1 MSVKDMIKKSV
12 LESGVFDQYN
22 ISSILVALAAALALG
37 ILIFL
42 VYRRFYT
49 GVIYSRTFAVTLVG
63 MTVLTCM
70 VTLAISTNVVIS
82 LGMVGALS
90 IVRFRTAVKDPMD
103 LLYLFWAI
111 TTGITAGAGM
121 YVLALLAA
129 AIMIFMIILFYSRQ
143 QRGKIYIAV
152 IHYSGDEAGDEVIR
166 CFGKRKYFIKSKTM
180 RKEKTEMAVEIFCKQ
195 TDMDFMEKIR
205 AIEHVDDVTL
215 ISIMGNIMAKKR
227 VIRCLIIILTIVL
240 AAGVEMFWL
249 SRRKTIKQYKESQAA
264 FGNPLMGYVPSAW
277 YNEVSE
283 DISLLYMDITWAELE
298 PEEGVYNWASIDE
311 ENQISRWRKEGKH
324 LVLRFVCDIPS
335 DEEHMDIPEWLYEK
349 SGEAGRWYDGE
360 DGKGFAPDYNNPT
373 IISCHRKAVR
383 AIGEHFGQDGLI
395 SYVELGSLGHW
406 GEWHVNYSE
415 GIQRI
420 PREAVRDKYILPW
433 TEAFPDAMILMRR
446 PFASAE
452 KYGFGLYND
461 MTGQRRPHRAGWAG
475 SIMVVNM
482 IRQVKRM

>member
-1 MSVKDMIKKSV
+1 
-12 LESGVFDQYN
+12 
-22 ISSILVALAAALALG
+22 
-37 ILIFL
+37 
-42 VYRRFYT
+42 
-49 GVIYSRTFAVTLVG
+49 
-63 MTVLTCM
+63 
-70 VTLAISTNVVIS
+70 
-82 LGMVGALS
+82 
-90 IVRFRTAVKDPMD
+90 
-103 LLYLFWAI
+103 
-111 TTGITAGAGM
+111 
-121 YVLALLAA
+121 
-129 AIMIFMIILFYSRQ
+129 
-143 QRGKIYIAV
+143 
-152 IHYSGDEAGDEVIR
+152 
-166 CFGKRKYFIKSKTM
+166 
-180 RKEKTEMAVEIFCKQ
+180 
-195 TDMDFMEKIR
+195 
-205 AIEHVDDVTL
+205 
-215 ISIMGNIMAKKR
+215 
-227 VIRCLIIILTIVL
+227 
-240 AAGVEMFWL
+240 MFWL

-349 SGEAGRWYDGE
+349 SGKAGKWYDGE
-360 DGKGFAPDYNNPT
+360 YGKGFAPDYNSPT
-373 IISCHRKAVR
+373 IISCHKKAVR

-461 MTGQRRPHRAGWAG
+461 MTGQPEATQSWLGWINNGGEYDQTGEKNVIVPMNDFWKTAPSGEEFTSSLSMEEMLDTNLSGTVEMLREAHTTFLGPKIPDENYVDGYKEVLKNMGYRLWISMAELKNTAKG
-475 SIMVVNM
+475 SRLKLTWENSGVAPMYKEWPVYVYIEDESGKLVEKSRISIKISSLLPGEKATTLTALETERLNSLLEKGYRLSVGIEDPMTELPCVRFAMEALYQEGKNYLW
-482 IRQVKRM
+482 

>member
-1 MSVKDMIKKSV
+1 
-12 LESGVFDQYN
+12 
-22 ISSILVALAAALALG
+22 
-37 ILIFL
+37 
-42 VYRRFYT
+42 
-49 GVIYSRTFAVTLVG
+49 
-63 MTVLTCM
+63 
-70 VTLAISTNVVIS
+70 
-82 LGMVGALS
+82 
-90 IVRFRTAVKDPMD
+90 
-103 LLYLFWAI
+103 
-111 TTGITAGAGM
+111 
-121 YVLALLAA
+121 
-129 AIMIFMIILFYSRQ
+129 
-143 QRGKIYIAV
+143 
-152 IHYSGDEAGDEVIR
+152 
-166 CFGKRKYFIKSKTM
+166 
-180 RKEKTEMAVEIFCKQ
+180 
-195 TDMDFMEKIR
+195 
-205 AIEHVDDVTL
+205 
-215 ISIMGNIMAKKR
+215 
-227 VIRCLIIILTIVL
+227 
-240 AAGVEMFWL
+240 MFWL

-373 IISCHRKAVR
+373 IISCHEQAVKAL
-383 AIGEHFGQDGLI
+383 GEHFGQDGLI

-461 MTGQRRPHRAGWAG
+461 MTGQPEATQSWLGWINNGGEYDQTGEKNVIVPMNDFWKTAPSG
-475 SIMVVNM
+475 GEFTSSLSMEEMLDTNLSGTVEM
-482 IRQVKRM
+482 IREAHTTFLGPKIPDENYVDGYKEVLKNMGYRLWISMAELKNTAKGSRLKLTWENSGVAPMYKEWPVYVYIEDESGKLVEKSRISIKISSLLPGKKATTLTALETERLNSLLEKGYRLSVGIEDPMTELPCVRFAMEALYQEGKNYLW

>member
-1 MSVKDMIKKSV
+1 
-12 LESGVFDQYN
+12 
-22 ISSILVALAAALALG
+22 
-37 ILIFL
+37 
-42 VYRRFYT
+42 
-49 GVIYSRTFAVTLVG
+49 
-63 MTVLTCM
+63 
-70 VTLAISTNVVIS
+70 
-82 LGMVGALS
+82 
-90 IVRFRTAVKDPMD
+90 
-103 LLYLFWAI
+103 
-111 TTGITAGAGM
+111 
-121 YVLALLAA
+121 
-129 AIMIFMIILFYSRQ
+129 
-143 QRGKIYIAV
+143 
-152 IHYSGDEAGDEVIR
+152 
-166 CFGKRKYFIKSKTM
+166 
-180 RKEKTEMAVEIFCKQ
+180 
-195 TDMDFMEKIR
+195 
-205 AIEHVDDVTL
+205 
-215 ISIMGNIMAKKR
+215 
-227 VIRCLIIILTIVL
+227 
-240 AAGVEMFWL
+240 MFWL

-373 IISCHRKAVR
+373 IISCHEQAVKAL
-383 AIGEHFGQDGLI
+383 GEHFGQDGLI

-461 MTGQRRPHRAGWAG
+461 MTGQPEATQSWLGWINNGGEYDQTGEKNVIVPMNDFWKTAPSGGEFTSSLSMEEMLDTNLSGTVEMLREAHTTFLGPKIPDENYVDGYKEVLKNMGYRLWISMAELKNTAKG
-475 SIMVVNM
+475 SRLKLTWENSGVAPMYKEWPVYVYIEDESGKLVEKSRISIKISSLLPGEKEVTLTALETERLNSLLEKGYRLSVGIEDPMTELPCVRFAMEALYQEGKNYLW
-482 IRQVKRM
+482 

>member
-1 MSVKDMIKKSV
+1 
-12 LESGVFDQYN
+12 
-22 ISSILVALAAALALG
+22 
-37 ILIFL
+37 
-42 VYRRFYT
+42 
-49 GVIYSRTFAVTLVG
+49 
-63 MTVLTCM
+63 
-70 VTLAISTNVVIS
+70 
-82 LGMVGALS
+82 
-90 IVRFRTAVKDPMD
+90 
-103 LLYLFWAI
+103 
-111 TTGITAGAGM
+111 
-121 YVLALLAA
+121 
-129 AIMIFMIILFYSRQ
+129 
-143 QRGKIYIAV
+143 
-152 IHYSGDEAGDEVIR
+152 
-166 CFGKRKYFIKSKTM
+166 
-180 RKEKTEMAVEIFCKQ
+180 
-195 TDMDFMEKIR
+195 
-205 AIEHVDDVTL
+205 
-215 ISIMGNIMAKKR
+215 
-227 VIRCLIIILTIVL
+227 
-240 AAGVEMFWL
+240 MFWL

-349 SGEAGRWYDGE
+349 SGKAGKRYDGE
-360 DGKGFAPDYNNPT
+360 YGKGFAPDYNSPT
-373 IISCHRKAVR
+373 IISCHKKAVR

-446 PFASAE
+446 PFAAAE

-461 MTGQRRPHRAGWAG
+461 MTGQPEATQSWLGWINNGGEYDQTGEKNVIVPMKDFWKTAPSG
-475 SIMVVNM
+475 GEFTSSLSMEEMLDTNLSGTVEM
-482 IRQVKRM
+482 IREAHTTFLGPKIPDENYVDGYKEVLKNMGYRLWISMAELKNTAKGSRLKLTWENSGVAPMYKEWPVYVYIEDESGKIVEKSRISIKISSLLPGEKATTLTALETERLNSLLEKGYRLSVGIEDPMTELPCVRFAMETLYQEGKNYLW

>member
-1 MSVKDMIKKSV
+1 
-12 LESGVFDQYN
+12 
-22 ISSILVALAAALALG
+22 
-37 ILIFL
+37 
-42 VYRRFYT
+42 
-49 GVIYSRTFAVTLVG
+49 
-63 MTVLTCM
+63 
-70 VTLAISTNVVIS
+70 
-82 LGMVGALS
+82 
-90 IVRFRTAVKDPMD
+90 
-103 LLYLFWAI
+103 
-111 TTGITAGAGM
+111 
-121 YVLALLAA
+121 
-129 AIMIFMIILFYSRQ
+129 
-143 QRGKIYIAV
+143 
-152 IHYSGDEAGDEVIR
+152 
-166 CFGKRKYFIKSKTM
+166 
-180 RKEKTEMAVEIFCKQ
+180 
-195 TDMDFMEKIR
+195 
-205 AIEHVDDVTL
+205 
-215 ISIMGNIMAKKR
+215 
-227 VIRCLIIILTIVL
+227 
-240 AAGVEMFWL
+240 MFWL

-360 DGKGFAPDYNNPT
+360 DGKGFAPDYNSPT
-373 IISCHRKAVR
+373 IISCHKKAVR

-446 PFASAE
+446 PFAAAE

-461 MTGQRRPHRAGWAG
+461 MTGQPEATQSWLGWINNGGEYDQTGEKNVIVPMKDFWKTAPSG
-475 SIMVVNM
+475 GEFTSSLSMEEMLDTNLSGTVEM
-482 IRQVKRM
+482 IREAHTTFLGPKIPDENYVDGYKEVLKNMGYRLWISMAELKNTAKGSRLKLTWENSGVAPMYKEWPVYVYIEDESGKLVEKSRISIKISSLLPGEKATTLTALETERLNSLLEKGYRLSVGIEDPMTELPCVRFAMEALYQEGKNYLW

>member
-1 MSVKDMIKKSV
+1 
-12 LESGVFDQYN
+12 
-22 ISSILVALAAALALG
+22 
-37 ILIFL
+37 
-42 VYRRFYT
+42 
-49 GVIYSRTFAVTLVG
+49 
-63 MTVLTCM
+63 
-70 VTLAISTNVVIS
+70 
-82 LGMVGALS
+82 
-90 IVRFRTAVKDPMD
+90 
-103 LLYLFWAI
+103 
-111 TTGITAGAGM
+111 
-121 YVLALLAA
+121 
-129 AIMIFMIILFYSRQ
+129 
-143 QRGKIYIAV
+143 
-152 IHYSGDEAGDEVIR
+152 
-166 CFGKRKYFIKSKTM
+166 
-180 RKEKTEMAVEIFCKQ
+180 
-195 TDMDFMEKIR
+195 
-205 AIEHVDDVTL
+205 
-215 ISIMGNIMAKKR
+215 
-227 VIRCLIIILTIVL
+227 
-240 AAGVEMFWL
+240 MFWL

-349 SGEAGRWYDGE
+349 SGKAGKWYDGE
-360 DGKGFAPDYNNPT
+360 YGKGFAPDYNSPT
-373 IISCHRKAVR
+373 IISCHKKAVR

-446 PFASAE
+446 PFAAAE

-461 MTGQRRPHRAGWAG
+461 MTGQPEATQSWLGWINNGGEYDQTGEKNVIVPMNDFWKTAPSG
-475 SIMVVNM
+475 GEFTSSLSMEEMLDTNLSGTVEM
-482 IRQVKRM
+482 IREAHTTFLGPKIPDENYVDGYKEVLKNMGYRLWISMAELKNTAKGSRLKLTWENSGVAPMYKEWTVYVYIEDESGKLVEKSRISIKISSLLPGEKATTLTALETERLNSLLEKGYRLSVGIEDPMTELPCVRFAMEALYQEGKNYLW

>member
-1 MSVKDMIKKSV
+1 
-12 LESGVFDQYN
+12 
-22 ISSILVALAAALALG
+22 
-37 ILIFL
+37 
-42 VYRRFYT
+42 
-49 GVIYSRTFAVTLVG
+49 
-63 MTVLTCM
+63 
-70 VTLAISTNVVIS
+70 
-82 LGMVGALS
+82 
-90 IVRFRTAVKDPMD
+90 
-103 LLYLFWAI
+103 
-111 TTGITAGAGM
+111 
-121 YVLALLAA
+121 
-129 AIMIFMIILFYSRQ
+129 
-143 QRGKIYIAV
+143 
-152 IHYSGDEAGDEVIR
+152 
-166 CFGKRKYFIKSKTM
+166 
-180 RKEKTEMAVEIFCKQ
+180 
-195 TDMDFMEKIR
+195 
-205 AIEHVDDVTL
+205 
-215 ISIMGNIMAKKR
+215 
-227 VIRCLIIILTIVL
+227 
-240 AAGVEMFWL
+240 MFWL

-349 SGEAGRWYDGE
+349 SGKAGKWYDGE
-360 DGKGFAPDYNNPT
+360 YGKGFASDYNNPT
-373 IISCHRKAVR
+373 IISCHKKAVR

-420 PREAVRDKYILPW
+420 PREAVREKYILPW

-446 PFASAE
+446 PFAAAE

-461 MTGQRRPHRAGWAG
+461 MTGQPETTQSWLGWINNGGEYDQTGEKNVIVPMKDFWKTAPSG
-475 SIMVVNM
+475 GEFTSSLSMEEMLDTNLSGTVEM
-482 IRQVKRM
+482 IREAHTTFLGPKIPDENYVDGYKEVLKNMGYRLWISMAELKNTAKGSRLKLTWENSGVAPMYKEWPVYVYIEDESGKLVEKSRISIKISSLFPGEKATTLTALETERLNSLLEKGYRLSVGIEDPMTELPCVRFAMETLYQEGKNYLW

>member
-1 MSVKDMIKKSV
+1 
-12 LESGVFDQYN
+12 
-22 ISSILVALAAALALG
+22 
-37 ILIFL
+37 
-42 VYRRFYT
+42 
-49 GVIYSRTFAVTLVG
+49 
-63 MTVLTCM
+63 
-70 VTLAISTNVVIS
+70 
-82 LGMVGALS
+82 
-90 IVRFRTAVKDPMD
+90 
-103 LLYLFWAI
+103 
-111 TTGITAGAGM
+111 
-121 YVLALLAA
+121 
-129 AIMIFMIILFYSRQ
+129 
-143 QRGKIYIAV
+143 
-152 IHYSGDEAGDEVIR
+152 
-166 CFGKRKYFIKSKTM
+166 
-180 RKEKTEMAVEIFCKQ
+180 
-195 TDMDFMEKIR
+195 
-205 AIEHVDDVTL
+205 
-215 ISIMGNIMAKKR
+215 
-227 VIRCLIIILTIVL
+227 
-240 AAGVEMFWL
+240 MFWL

-349 SGEAGRWYDGE
+349 SGKAGKWYDGE
-360 DGKGFAPDYNNPT
+360 YGKGFAPDYNSPT
-373 IISCHRKAVR
+373 IISCHKKAVR

-446 PFASAE
+446 PFAAAE

-461 MTGQRRPHRAGWAG
+461 MTGQPEATQSWLGWINNGGEYDQTGEKNVIVPMKDFWKTAPSG
-475 SIMVVNM
+475 GEFTSSLSMEEMLDTNLSGTVEM
-482 IRQVKRM
+482 IREAHTTFLGPKIPDENYVDGYKEVLKNMGYRLWISMAELKNTAKGSRLKLTWENSGVAPMYKEWPVYVYIEDESGKLVEKSRISIKISSLLPGEKATTLTALETERLNSLLEKGYRLSVGIEDPMTELPCVRFAMETLYQEGKNYLW

>member
-1 MSVKDMIKKSV
+1 
-12 LESGVFDQYN
+12 
-22 ISSILVALAAALALG
+22 
-37 ILIFL
+37 
-42 VYRRFYT
+42 
-49 GVIYSRTFAVTLVG
+49 
-63 MTVLTCM
+63 
-70 VTLAISTNVVIS
+70 
-82 LGMVGALS
+82 
-90 IVRFRTAVKDPMD
+90 
-103 LLYLFWAI
+103 
-111 TTGITAGAGM
+111 
-121 YVLALLAA
+121 
-129 AIMIFMIILFYSRQ
+129 
-143 QRGKIYIAV
+143 
-152 IHYSGDEAGDEVIR
+152 
-166 CFGKRKYFIKSKTM
+166 
-180 RKEKTEMAVEIFCKQ
+180 
-195 TDMDFMEKIR
+195 
-205 AIEHVDDVTL
+205 
-215 ISIMGNIMAKKR
+215 
-227 VIRCLIIILTIVL
+227 
-240 AAGVEMFWL
+240 MFWL

-360 DGKGFAPDYNNPT
+360 DGKGFAPDYNSPT
-373 IISCHRKAVR
+373 IISCHKKAVR

-446 PFASAE
+446 PFAAAE

-461 MTGQRRPHRAGWAG
+461 MTGQPEATQSWLGWINNGGEYDQTGEKNVIVPMKDFWKTAPSG
-475 SIMVVNM
+475 GEFTSSLSMEEMLDTNLSGTVEM
-482 IRQVKRM
+482 IREAHTTFLGPKIPDENYVDGYKEVLKNMGYRLWISMAELKNTAKGSRLKLTWENSGVAPMYKEWPVYVYIEDESGKLVEKSRISIKISSLLPGEKATTLTALETERLNSLLEKGYRLSVGIEDPMTELPCVRFAMETLYQEGKNYLW